1 MGVKNFEHIGI
12 VVDDLDAATEFFLDL
27 GLERQGSGS
36 VEGEW
41 VDRVVGLDGVQS
53 EIVFVVTPD
62 GAGKI
67 ELSKFH
73 SPADEDGADPAPANR
88 LGLRHITFSVGDLD
102 AMVAKL
108 RDKGFY
114 TVGEVEEYEG
124 IFRLCYIRGPEG
136 LIVELAERIGTARPE

>member
-1 MGVKNFEHIGI
+1 VGVNNFEHIGI
-12 VVDDLDAATEFFLDL
+12 VVDDLEAATAFFLDL

-41 VDRVVGLDGVQS
+41 VDRVVGLEGVRS

-67 ELSKFH
+67 ELAKFH
-73 SPADEDGADPAPANR
+73 TPADGDRADPAPANR
-88 LGLRHITFSVGDLD
+88 LGLRHITFSVSDLD
-102 AMVAKL
+102 SMVAKL